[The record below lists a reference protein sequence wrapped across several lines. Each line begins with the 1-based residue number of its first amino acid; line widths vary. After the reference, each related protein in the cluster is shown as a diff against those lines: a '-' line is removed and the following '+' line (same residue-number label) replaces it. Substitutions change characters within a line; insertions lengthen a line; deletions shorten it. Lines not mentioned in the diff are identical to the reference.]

1 MNCYRLSC
9 VEVCSGKAFI
19 LIARLGRGDKTTT
32 FRINDQH
39 CFTPQEA
46 SKLIPDIRLK
56 IKELRDRKK
65 MIAALHDEIERY
77 RLLGIRTT
85 VMAEK
90 AALLDSLVETM
101 TRKIT
106 ELEDL
111 GLQVKD
117 LDSGLVDFPAERY
130 GEKVL
135 LCWRYGESEVS
146 YWHKPNEG
154 FNGRKPLK
162 VELIQP

>member
-1 MNCYRLSC
+1 MNSYRLRC
-9 VEVCSGKAFI
+9 PEVCSQKAFI
-19 LIARLGRGDKTTT
+19 LTLRLARGDSITT
-32 FRINDQH
+32 FRMNDQH
-39 CFTPQEA
+39 YFTPQEA

-56 IKELRDRKK
+56 IKELKDRKK
-65 MIAALHDEIERY
+65 VIAALHDEIEKY
-77 RLLGIRTT
+77 RLLGVRTT
-85 VMAEK
+85 AMAEK

-135 LCWRYGESEVS
+135 LCWRYGESEVT

>member
-1 MNCYRLSC
+1 M
-9 VEVCSGKAFI
+9 
-19 LIARLGRGDKTTT
+19 D
-32 FRINDQH
+32 DQH
-39 CFTPQEA
+39 YFTPQEA

-56 IKELRDRKK
+56 IKELKERKM
-65 MIAALHDEIERY
+65 MIAALHDEIEKY
-77 RLLGIRTT
+77 RLLGVRTT
-85 VMAEK
+85 AMAEK
-90 AALLDSLVETM
+90 AALLDSLVEAM

>member
-1 MNCYRLSC
+1 MNSYRLFVQSFS
-9 VEVCSGKAFI
+9 SGKAFI
-19 LIARLGRGDKTTT
+19 LSPRLERGDSGTT
-32 FRINDQH
+32 FPVNDQH
-39 CFTPQEA
+39 YFTPQEA
-46 SKLIPDIRLK
+46 SKLIPDIRIK
-56 IKELRDRKK
+56 IKELKDRKRI
-65 MIAALHDEIERY
+65 IAALHDEIERY
-77 RLLGIRTT
+77 QLLGVKTT
-85 VMAEK
+85 VMSEK

-101 TRKIT
+101 TRRIT

-111 GLQVKD
+111 GVQVKD

-135 LCWRYGESEVS
+135 LCWRYGESEVC

-162 VELIQP
+162 VEPISP

>member
-1 MNCYRLSC
+1 MLT
-9 VEVCSGKAFI
+9 
-19 LIARLGRGDKTTT
+19 ARVSRGDSITT
-32 FRINDQH
+32 FGLSDQH
-39 CFTPQEA
+39 YFTPQEA

-56 IKELRDRKK
+56 IKELKDRKK

-77 RLLGIRTT
+77 RLLGVRTT

-90 AALLDSLVETM
+90 AALLDSLVEAM

-154 FNGRKPLK
+154 FNGRKPLR

>member
-1 MNCYRLSC
+1 MLTARVSGGDNC
-9 VEVCSGKAFI
+9 
-19 LIARLGRGDKTTT
+19 TT
-32 FRINDQH
+32 FRLDDPH
-39 CFTPQEA
+39 YFTPQEA
-46 SKLIPDIRLK
+46 SKLIPDVRLK

-65 MIAALHDEIERY
+65 MIAGLHDEIEKY
-77 RLLGIRTT
+77 RLLGVRTT
-85 VMAEK
+85 AMAEK
-90 AALLDSLVETM
+90 AALLDSLVEAM

-117 LDSGLVDFPAERY
+117 LDSGIVDFPAERY

-154 FNGRKPLK
+154 FNGRKLLR
-162 VELIQP
+162 VELISP

>member
-9 VEVCSGKAFI
+9 AQVCSGKAFI
-19 LIARLGRGDKTTT
+19 LTARLKGGESTTT
-32 FRINDQH
+32 FPLSDQH
-39 CFTPQEA
+39 YFTPQEA

-56 IKELRDRKK
+56 IRELKERKR
-65 MIAALHDEIERY
+65 MIAALHDEVEKY
-77 RLLGIRTT
+77 RLLGVRTN

-162 VELIQP
+162 VELISP

>member
-1 MNCYRLSC
+1 MNSYRLFVQSFSS
-9 VEVCSGKAFI
+9 EKAFI
-19 LIARLGRGDKTTT
+19 LTSRLERGDSTTT
-32 FRINDQH
+32 FRLSDQH
-39 CFTPQEA
+39 YFTPQEA

-56 IKELRDRKK
+56 MKELKERKEV
-65 MIAALHDEIERY
+65 IAAIHEEIERY
-77 RLLGIRTT
+77 RLLGVKTG

-101 TRKIT
+101 TRRIT

-111 GLQVKD
+111 GVQVKD

-135 LCWRYGESEVS
+135 LCWRYGESEVC

-162 VELIQP
+162 VEPISP

>member
-1 MNCYRLSC
+1 MNRYRLSC
-9 VEVCSGKAFI
+9 AEVCSGKAFI
-19 LIARLGRGDKTTT
+19 LTTRVVRGDRTTE
-32 FRINDQH
+32 FKMSDQH
-39 CFTPQEA
+39 YFTPQEA

-56 IKELRDRKK
+56 IKELRERKK
-65 MIAALHDEIERY
+65 MIAVLHDEIERY
-77 RLLGIRTT
+77 RLLGVRTT

-90 AALLDSLVETM
+90 AALLDSLVEAM

-162 VELIQP
+162 VELVSP

>member
-1 MNCYRLSC
+1 M
-9 VEVCSGKAFI
+9 
-19 LIARLGRGDKTTT
+19 
-32 FRINDQH
+32 NDQH
-39 CFTPQEA
+39 YFTPQEA

-56 IKELRDRKK
+56 IKELKDRKK
-65 MIAALHDEIERY
+65 VIAALHDEIEKY
-77 RLLGIRTT
+77 RLLGVRTT
-85 VMAEK
+85 AMAEK

-135 LCWRYGESEVS
+135 LCWRYGESEVT

>member
-1 MNCYRLSC
+1 MNSYRLGVQNFS
-9 VEVCSGKAFI
+9 SGKAFI
-19 LIARLGRGDKTTT
+19 LSTRLGRGDSITT
-32 FRINDQH
+32 FRLNDQH
-39 CFTPQEA
+39 YFTPQEA

-56 IKELRDRKK
+56 IKELKERKK
-65 MIAALHDEIERY
+65 LIAGLGEEIERY
-77 RLLGIRTT
+77 RLLGVRTT

-90 AALLDSLVETM
+90 AALLDSLVEAM

-111 GLQVKD
+111 GVQVKD

-154 FNGRKPLK
+154 FNGRKPLRI
-162 VELIQP
+162 ELISP